1 MKDKKRA
8 DNYNALYRKQ
18 HWFALAIK
26 RQMYRR
32 LERVK
37 EMRRQE
43 NRQRKDYHKKYYQ
56 EHKEYFKQRN
66 TQWVK
71 NNPQARKQILKR
83 YSEKLTRRRKR
94 KRMKSKIERVI
105 QEFLDYCRQRY
116 DKETTRHYKNNMAR
130 FYDYI
135 VSHKTRC
142 AEYHNKWYHE
152 NRKPEDEKDPLWT
165 KEYIRLQYAE
175 QMDRDFITRYVGFV
189 NHDEINPATK
199 RPLNQSEKESRL
211 YPLKGFLWFCLR
223 KGYLKKDLRKFII
236 VPPREKKALKRVLTQ
251 DEMARYLD
259 TPDITQEIGIRD
271 KAILELSYSGLRSE
285 EILGLKLKH
294 LDVVT
299 NTVTILDGKGNK
311 DRVVPM
317 TSEAVYWIKRWIDK
331 RGQFIEEGKTTEYVF
346 ISKRAKP
353 INRRNFATMIK
364 KYAERAELSLEISPH
379 DLRRTTATHLVENGA
394 PIRLVQALLGHATLK
409 VTTKY
414 LRLSDEKIKKEHKNS
429 HPANRRNLYYG
440 EVRAGLHR
448 PSA

>member
-1 MKDKKRA
+1 MKDKKKA
-8 DNYNALYRKQ
+8 LNYNALYRKQ

-32 LERVK
+32 LEHVK

-43 NRQRKDYHKKYYQ
+43 NRRREDYHKKYYQ
-56 EHKEYFKQRN
+56 EHKEYWKAKSAE
-66 TQWVK
+66 WVK
-71 NNPQARKQILKR
+71 NNPERRKQILKR

-94 KRMKSKIERVI
+94 KNMKSKIERVI
-105 QEFLDYCRQRY
+105 QEFLDYCKQRY
-116 DKETTRHYKNNMAR
+116 DKETARHYRNNLNR
-130 FYDYI
+130 FHNYI
-135 VSHKTRC
+135 VSHQTRC
-142 AEYHNKWYHE
+142 SEYHSLHYQE
-152 NRKPEDEKDPLWT
+152 MQKPENERDFNWV
-165 KEYIRLQYAE
+165 KEYQRIQYAE
-175 QMDRDFITRYVGFV
+175 QIDRDFITRYVGYV
-189 NHDEINPATK
+189 NHDEINPSTK

-211 YPLKGFLWFCLR
+211 YPMKAFLWFCLR
-223 KGYLKKDLRKFII
+223 KGYLSKDLRKFII
-236 VPPREKKALKRVLTQ
+236 VPPRERKTLKRVLTQ

-259 TPDITQEIGIRD
+259 VPDIGEPLGIRD

-317 TSEAVYWIKRWIDK
+317 TSEAVYWMKCWLDK
-331 RGQFIEEGKTTEYVF
+331 RPQFAGKDSEYIF

-353 INRRNFATMIK
+353 INRRNFATMVK
-364 KYAERAELSLEISPH
+364 KYAKKAGIDLEVSPH

-414 LRLSDEKIKKEHKNS
+414 LRLSDERIKKEHKDT
-429 HPANRRNLYYG
+429 HPSNRRSLYYG
-440 EVRAGLHR
+440 KMEESLHR